1 MINQFMLVGRIIKIE
16 QGKVMVAIPRNYK
29 NDEGIYDT
37 DIISVT
43 IKGNIEENTMEYC
56 RKGDLIAIKGHLQSK
71 VVEKKYIQELI
82 AEKIS
87 FLSSSKGSV
96 ENGNE

>member
-1 MINQFMLVGRIIKIE
+1 MLNQFILVGRIVKLE
-16 QGKVMVAIPRNYK
+16 QGEVMVAIPRSYK
-29 NDEGIYDT
+29 NNEGIYDT
-37 DIISVT
+37 DFVSVT
-43 IKGNIEENTMEYC
+43 IKGNIEEKTREYC
-56 RKGDLIAIKGHLQSK
+56 RKGDLIAIKGHFQSK

-82 AEKIS
+82 AEKLS

>member
-1 MINQFMLVGRIIKIE
+1 MLNQFMLIGRITKIE
-16 QGKVMVAIPRNYK
+16 QGKVVVAIPRSYK
-29 NDEGIYDT
+29 NNEGIYDT

-43 IKGNIEENTMEYC
+43 IKGEIDENTREYC
-56 RKGDLIAIKGHLQSK
+56 RKGDLIGIKGNISCLDNNL
-71 VVEKKYIQELI
+71 ELV
-82 AEKIS
+82 AEKVS

>member
-1 MINQFMLVGRIIKIE
+1 MLNQFILVGRITKIE
-16 QGKVMVAIPRNYK
+16 QGKVVVAIPRSYK
-29 NDEGIYDT
+29 NNEGIYDT
-37 DIISVT
+37 DFVSIT
-43 IKGNIEENTMEYC
+43 IKGEIEEKTREYC
-56 RKGDLIAIKGHLQSK
+56 RKGDLIGIKGNISCLDNNL
-71 VVEKKYIQELI
+71 ELV